1 MNRAAWLL
9 GLLLFGTYAF
19 FHYEGGFNQN
29 VRFDLTR
36 AIVERGTLVIDAY
49 HENTLDKA
57 YRDGHY
63 YADKPPGAS
72 LLGVPGYFL
81 FHRVLLLL
89 GVDPGAREAQRWG
102 FYAARV
108 TSVAVMGAI
117 AGVVFLRA
125 IAPFVT
131 LRRAIVLTMG
141 LGLAT
146 LAFPYSTVFYG
157 HQIAATALFFA
168 FTVLFAHR
176 RREVQSAATLAAAGA
191 AAAAAGI
198 ADYAAFLPAALL
210 GLYLLSGPAPVRT
223 AAWFLAGAVPPAVG
237 LLAYHAIC
245 FGSPLSTGFAHE
257 AFPFWRAKYGAGF
270 YGVAWPKPA
279 ALFQLTVGGQ
289 RGLFYQAPW
298 LLLCIPGLW
307 QLIRVRRWR
316 AEGILIAAVLL
327 VMLAFNASLHSWEGG
342 WTMGARYLIPAVPFL
357 AFAAAFGSGRAVA
370 VGVAVLLPLS
380 LLSML
385 AGAAVKPEVPVLFAN
400 PLRDFLL
407 PYFFD
412 GKLSIPDPG
421 GEAFNLGERLGGLR
435 GLRSLLP
442 LLALW
447 TGGLLA
453 IRAALSR
460 RRAVGNVEAKARP

>member
-1 MNRAAWLL
+1 MNRVAWLL

-36 AIVERGTLVIDAY
+36 AVVERGTVVIDAY

-72 LLGVPGYFL
+72 FLAVPGYFV
-81 FHRVLLLL
+81 FHRILRWL
-89 GVDPGAREAQRWG
+89 GADPTTREAQRWG
-102 FYAARV
+102 FYVARV
-108 TSVAVMGAI
+108 TSVAAMGAV
-117 AGVVFLRA
+117 AGMIFLRV
-125 IAPFVT
+125 IAPLVPPGWGLLST
-131 LRRAIVLTMG
+131 VG

-157 HQIAATALFFA
+157 HQIAATTLFFA
-168 FTVLFAHR
+168 FVVLFAHR
-176 RREVQSAATLAAAGA
+176 RRERQSGAALAVAGA
-191 AAAAAGI
+191 AAVVAGI

-210 GLYLLSGPAPVRT
+210 GVYLLTGPAPGRT
-223 AAWFLAGAVPPAVG
+223 AVWFLAGAMPPAVG

-270 YGVAWPKPA
+270 YGIAWPRPA
-279 ALFQLTVGGQ
+279 ALFQLTFGGQ

-307 QLIRVRRWR
+307 QLIGVRRWR
-316 AEGILIAAVLL
+316 AEGILIPGILGT
-327 VMLAFNASLHSWEGG
+327 MLAFNASLHSWEGG

-357 AFAAAFGSGRAVA
+357 AFAAAFGRGRIVA
-370 VGVAVLLPLS
+370 VGAAVLLPLS
-380 LLSML
+380 LLFML
-385 AGAAVKPEVPVLFAN
+385 AGAAVKPEVPVLFAD
-400 PLRDFLL
+400 PLRDVLL
-407 PYFFD
+407 PSFFD
-412 GKLSIPDPG
+412 GTLSLADPG
-421 GEAFNLGERLGGLR
+421 GEAFNLGERVAGLR
-435 GLRSLLP
+435 GLWSLLP
-442 LLALW
+442 LVAFW
-447 TGGLLA
+447 TVGAIA
-453 IRAALSR
+453 IRAALLR
-460 RRAVGNVEAKARP
+460 RPP

>member
-1 MNRAAWLL
+1 MNRVACLL
-9 GLLLFGTYAF
+9 GLLFLGTYAF

-72 LLGVPGYFL
+72 FLALPGYFV
-81 FHRVLLLL
+81 FYRAARWRDA
-89 GVDPGAREAQRWG
+89 DPTTRAAQRWG
-102 FYAARV
+102 FYVARV
-108 TSVAVMGAI
+108 TSVALMGAL
-117 AGVVFLRA
+117 AGVTFLRA
-125 IAPFVT
+125 IAPFAPPG
-131 LRRAIVLTMG
+131 RAVMLTIA

-168 FTVLFAHR
+168 FVVLFAHR
-176 RREVQSAATLAAAGA
+176 RRAPRHAAALAAAGA
-191 AAAAAGI
+191 AAVGAGI

-210 GLYLLSGPAPVRT
+210 GLYALSGPAPLRT
-223 AAWFLAGAVPPAVG
+223 AVWFLVGALPPLAG
-237 LLAYHAIC
+237 LLLYHAIC

-270 YGVAWPKPA
+270 YGIAWPRPE
-279 ALFQLTVGGQ
+279 ALFQLTFGSQ

-298 LLLCIPGLW
+298 LLLSIPGLW
-307 QLIRVRRWR
+307 EMARVRRWR
-316 AEGILIAAVLL
+316 AEAVLIPGVL
-327 VMLAFNASLHSWEGG
+327 AVLLAFNASLHSWEGG

-357 AFAAAFGSGRAVA
+357 AFAAAFGRGRVVVA
-370 VGVAVLLPLS
+370 AATVLVPIS
-380 LLSML
+380 LLFML

-400 PLRDFLL
+400 PLRDLLL
-407 PYFFD
+407 PYFFT
-412 GKLSIPDPG
+412 GRVSLPDPG

-435 GLRSLLP
+435 GLWSLLP
-442 LLALW
+442 LAVFW
-447 TGGLLA
+447 VAGAAA
-453 IRAALSR
+453 IRAALR
-460 RRAVGNVEAKARP
+460 RR

>member
-1 MNRAAWLL
+1 MNRAAWVL

-36 AIVERGTLVIDAY
+36 AIVERGTFVIDAY

-72 LLGVPGYFL
+72 LLAVPGYFV
-81 FHRVLLLL
+81 FHRVLLWR
-89 GVDPGAREAQRWG
+89 GADPSTREAQRWG
-102 FYAARV
+102 FYVARV
-108 TSVAVMGAI
+108 TSVAAMGAV
-117 AGVVFLRA
+117 AAVMFLRLITPLVPPGRAVLLA
-125 IAPFVT
+125 I
-131 LRRAIVLTMG
+131 G

-157 HQIAATALFFA
+157 HQIAATALLFA
-168 FTVLFAHR
+168 FVVLFAHR
-176 RREVQSAATLAAAGA
+176 RRERQSGGALAAAGA
-191 AAAAAGI
+191 AAVVAGI

-210 GLYLLSGPAPVRT
+210 GLYLLSGPAPGRT
-223 AAWFLAGAVPPAVG
+223 AAWFLAGALPPAVG

-270 YGVAWPKPA
+270 YGIAWPKPA
-279 ALFQLTVGGQ
+279 ALFQLTFGGQ

-307 QLIRVRRWR
+307 QLVAVRRWR
-316 AEGILIAAVLL
+316 AEGILVLGIL
-327 VMLAFNASLHSWEGG
+327 TVLLAFNASLHSWEGG

-357 AFAAAFGSGRAVA
+357 AFAAAFARGRIVT
-370 VGVAVLLPLS
+370 VGAAVLLPLS
-380 LLSML
+380 LLFML

-407 PYFFD
+407 PYFFT
-412 GKLSIPDPG
+412 GRLSVADPG
-421 GEAFNLGERLGGLR
+421 GEAFNLGERLAGLR
-435 GLRSLLP
+435 GLWSLLP
-442 LLALW
+442 LTVFWA
-447 TGGLLA
+447 GGAVA
-453 IRAALSR
+453 IRAALR
-460 RRAVGNVEAKARP
+460 RR

>member
-1 MNRAAWLL
+1 MNRVAALL

-72 LLGVPGYFL
+72 FLAVPGYFV
-81 FHRVLLLL
+81 FHRVYRSL
-89 GVDPGAREAQRWG
+89 GRDPTTRAAQRWG
-102 FYAARV
+102 FYVARV
-108 TSVAVMGAI
+108 TSVSVVGALGAVA
-117 AGVVFLRA
+117 FLRA
-125 IAPFVT
+125 IAPLVSPG
-131 LRRAIVLTMG
+131 RAVLLTVA

-157 HQIAATALFFA
+157 HQLAATALFASFA
-168 FTVLFAHR
+168 VLFVHR
-176 RREVQSAATLAAAGA
+176 RRRPQHAAALAAAGA

-210 GLYLLSGPAPVRT
+210 GLYLLTGPAPGRT
-223 AAWFLAGAVPPAVG
+223 AAWFLAGGAPPVAG
-237 LLAYHAIC
+237 LLLYHAVC

-270 YGVAWPKPA
+270 YGIAWPRA
-279 ALFQLTVGGQ
+279 EALFQLTVGGQ

-307 QLIRVRRWR
+307 QLVRVRGWW
-316 AEGILIAAVLL
+316 AEGILIPAILAVL
-327 VMLAFNASLHSWEGG
+327 LAFNASLHSWEGG
-342 WTMGARYLIPAVPFL
+342 WTMGARYLVPAVPFL
-357 AFAAAFGSGRAVA
+357 AFAAAFGRGRVVGA
-370 VGVAVLLPLS
+370 GVAVLIPVS
-380 LLSML
+380 LLFML

-400 PLRDFLL
+400 PLHDVLL
-407 PYFFD
+407 PYFFT
-412 GKLSIPDPG
+412 GQLSVADPG
-421 GEAFNLGERLGGLR
+421 GEAFNLGARLGGLQ
-435 GLRSLLP
+435 GLWSLLP
-442 LLALW
+442 LVALW
-447 TGGLLA
+447 AGGAVA
-453 IRAALSR
+453 IRTALR
-460 RRAVGNVEAKARP
+460 RR